1 MALKLYDSERKV
13 MEQLWE
19 KGDRTAKE
27 LAEDLAAQV
36 GWSKTTTYTVIKKCV
51 DKGAVS
57 RSEPHFLCHALITR
71 EQARERETDELIDR
85 LYGGAPDQL
94 VASLLGSRRLS
105 PAEVARLKR
114 LIEELE

>member
-1 MALKLYDSERKV
+1 MALKLFDSERKV

-51 DKGAVS
+51 DKGAGLPLGTPFS
-57 RSEPHFLCHALITR
+57 LPRPDHSGTGP
-71 EQARERETDELIDR
+71 
-85 LYGGAPDQL
+85 GAGD
-94 VASLLGSRRLS
+94 
-105 PAEVARLKR
+105 
-114 LIEELE
+114 